1 MGTTAQVISRLE
13 SGFQLPSLDTL
24 RRFAEALGGR
34 VRIDVVHVKPHKR
47 FRASAKRGA
56 RA

>member
-34 VRIDVVHVKPHKR
+34 VQIDVVDVKPRKR
-47 FRASAKRGA
+47 VRASAKRGA